1 MLYLANEK
9 ASGRGIWLPTH
20 AYQSGSGSGPQ
31 DGQPV
36 PNRHSLSQPATPIAQ
51 ALKDFRRERVLFNE
65 VPFIPDKADTDRNV
79 GFALT
84 LSEYLRRI
92 RQIYPDGVDNGLVHK
107 ERGRSLGQFVEPNS
121 SSNSHKRRQKDRES
135 VESKYKPLDL
145 NNMSSAELILQRSCR
160 SSAGT
165 DSFFM
170 VQKLFAVEGTLVTQR
185 SNILGFVPFVNGEP
199 PVVINLF
206 LNDKD
211 SLREKWT
218 MQETE
223 EGSLEDSKAGKN
235 TSETKLDITESN
247 QSRCTR
253 PVPLRCKEHQVMGW
267 QATPTK

>member
-1 MLYLANEK
+1 MRKRPEEVFGYPHTLTK
-9 ASGRGIWLPTH
+9 AEVEAALKMDSQCLTGIH
-20 AYQSGSGSGPQ
+20 
-31 DGQPV
+31 
-36 PNRHSLSQPATPIAQ
+36 LSQPATPIAQ

-107 ERGRSLGQFVEPNS
+107 ERGRSLGQFVEPNT
-121 SSNSHKRRQKDRES
+121 SSNSHKRRQKDQES
-135 VESKYKPLDL
+135 PESKYKPLDL

-185 SNILGFVPFVNGEP
+185 SNILGFVPFVKYHCGAR
-199 PVVINLF
+199 
-206 LNDKD
+206 
-211 SLREKWT
+211 S
-218 MQETE
+218 
-223 EGSLEDSKAGKN
+223 
-235 TSETKLDITESN
+235 
-247 QSRCTR
+247 TR
-253 PVPLRCKEHQVMGW
+253 
-267 QATPTK
+267 